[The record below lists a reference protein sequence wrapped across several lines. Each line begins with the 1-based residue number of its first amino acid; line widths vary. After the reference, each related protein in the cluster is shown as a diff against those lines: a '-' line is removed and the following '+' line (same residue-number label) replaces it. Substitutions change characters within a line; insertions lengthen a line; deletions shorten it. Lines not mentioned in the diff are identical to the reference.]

1 MKLYDTMNFIKK
13 NWIPIL
19 IAAVVLTVLI
29 ALLISSHNQ
38 RMIERDLYNTEVNS
52 IRRNLIDSIAKVQA
66 KKDISLIDSLNSIR
80 DTERKEKEKKV
91 LTLLSENKELKKQ
104 LRDVYDEFSDN
115 IDDIVTCKRVVDVQ
129 KDVIL
134 NQDTIIT
141 IRGEQI
147 DSYKLTLNDLNR
159 KYDVQLKETLRT
171 KTMYDGCQADVAT
184 LTNRLNK
191 QPTWWRKNEK
201 WIFLGA
207 GALGGILIAK

>member
-1 MKLYDTMNFIKK
+1 MNFIKK
-13 NWIPIL
+13 NWLPIL
-19 IAAVVLTVLI
+19 IATVVLTVLI
-29 ALLISSHNQ
+29 SLLISSHNQ
-38 RMIERDLYNTEVNS
+38 RRIERDLYNTEVNS

-66 KKDISLIDSLNSIR
+66 KKDIHLIDSLNAIR
-80 DTERKEKEKKV
+80 DTERKEKDKKV

-115 IDDIVTCKRVVDVQ
+115 IDDIVTCKKVVDVQ

-147 DSYKLTLNDLNR
+147 DSYKLTLTDMNK

-171 KTMYDGCQADVAT
+171 KTMYDGCQGDVAT

-191 QPTWWRKNEK
+191 QATWWRKNEK
-201 WIFLGA
+201 WVYLGA
-207 GALGGILIAK
+207 GALAGILIIK